1 MERQEI
7 TDNGLKEAFS
17 PVKDVPEEQVK
28 QPMPKVKKKSDK
40 KKVWGIVIFVLGLLT
55 LAAGVA
61 FLLHNL
67 LKGPNVRD
75 AEYLVEIGAWQRE
88 DEPTVIWNFTEIG
101 KGTLTTNYHI
111 NDYDFIW
118 QIDGDTLKIETDWLY
133 DLNDEYTYKLDQGKN
148 TLTLTSA
155 SGDINFV
162 PASSVDTEVTED
174 N

>member
-1 MERQEI
+1 MDKTEI
-7 TDNGLKEAFS
+7 TDAELREAFS
-17 PVKDVPEEQVK
+17 PVEKKAIQPE
-28 QPMPKVKKKSDK
+28 PKVKKKSNK
-40 KKVWGIVIFVLGLLT
+40 KKVWGIVIFVFGLLV

-61 FLLHNL
+61 FLLFNL

-75 AEYLVEIGAWQRE
+75 AEYLVEIGAWERE
-88 DEPTVIWNFTEIG
+88 GEPTVIWNFTEIG
-101 KGTLTTNYHI
+101 KGTLTTNFHI

-118 QIDGDTLKIETDWLY
+118 RIDGDTLKIETDWLY

-162 PASSVDTEVTED
+162 PASSVDPEVTED